1 MVEKH
6 NCTDASV
13 TVRRRSSVT
22 SGGRVSR
29 HQSITRGTASSI
41 AKMVRPQDHEQP
53 HSHHH
58 HHHNHDTKSK
68 KKRNS
73 SLTTKKHAPSKDEE
87 DSRRN
92 SWCPTNKKRISRLSP
107 NNSDSHIVNA
117 SNDRMQYKRD
127 SIDSLT
133 TSTTASSHEEDHVPK
148 PTRSIKPFPK
158 ILKSFKEDDA
168 LSLESNTPE
177 CKQKDNTDLI
187 LEKVYPIIVIEE
199 KKKAGKGEG

>member
-1 MVEKH
+1 
-6 NCTDASV
+6 
-13 TVRRRSSVT
+13 
-22 SGGRVSR
+22 
-29 HQSITRGTASSI
+29 
-41 AKMVRPQDHEQP
+41 MVRPQDHEQP

-73 SLTTKKHAPSKDEE
+73 SITTKNHAPPKDEE

-133 TSTTASSHEEDHVPK
+133 TSTTASSHEEDQVPK

-158 ILKSFKEDDA
+158 ILKSFKEDDV
-168 LSLESNTPE
+168 LPLESNTPE